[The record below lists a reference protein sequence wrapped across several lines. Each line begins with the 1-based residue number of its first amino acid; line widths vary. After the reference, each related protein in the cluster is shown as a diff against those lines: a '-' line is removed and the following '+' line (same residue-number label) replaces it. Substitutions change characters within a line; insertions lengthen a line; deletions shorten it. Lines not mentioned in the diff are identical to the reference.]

1 MFFFDPDCEIISS
14 ECVKAGQVLVFV
26 TELLPH
32 MNKVVKR
39 SQFGFV

>member
-14 ECVKAGQVLVFV
+14 EHVKAGQVLVFV
-26 TELLPH
+26 AELLPH
-32 MNKVVKR
+32 MNEVVKR